1 MKILSLE
8 TTSEIG
14 SIAFLEN
21 GNIGYETVFEG
32 CEISNYLVS
41 SVENILEQKSIA
53 LSQIN
58 YFVVSIGPGS
68 WTGTRLGISF
78 VKGLAKGD
86 KHRIYCVTVPHSL
99 FFGIRQL
106 RFPAICLINAYG
118 GKIYVSHFNGRF
130 YYHKHYFPE
139 KISCEEVFEMFVGKE
154 VLCTGPGTSLLPQA
168 LRKQK
173 NIKLPD
179 RYFVYPKA
187 GLNGLLAF
195 EKINRHIPSLP
206 LKPYYGR

>member
-86 KHRIYCVTVPHSL
+86 KHARHN
-99 FFGIRQL
+99 R
-106 RFPAICLINAYG
+106 
-118 GKIYVSHFNGRF
+118 
-130 YYHKHYFPE
+130 
-139 KISCEEVFEMFVGKE
+139 
-154 VLCTGPGTSLLPQA
+154 
-168 LRKQK
+168 
-173 NIKLPD
+173 
-179 RYFVYPKA
+179 RY
-187 GLNGLLAF
+187 
-195 EKINRHIPSLP
+195 
-206 LKPYYGR
+206 